1 MRFIAI
7 VLNIALFLLG
17 IQQLVLGYP
26 WDSKHLV
33 LMIMTVACPM
43 ANMFILTHVQ
53 EEVSWLARF
62 LQRKKLQ
69 EEERILEEKEHI
81 LQEKEHI
88 LQEQEKIEL
97 EKQKLQELRS

>member
-17 IQQLVLGYP
+17 MQQLVLGYP
-26 WDSKHLV
+26 WNSEALT
-33 LMIMTVACPM
+33 LMILTVACPM
-43 ANMFILTHVQ
+43 VNMYILTHVQ

-62 LQRKKLQ
+62 LKRRTLQ

-81 LQEKEHI
+81 LEEKELI
-88 LQEQEKIEL
+88 LEEQEKIEL